1 MLKGKSLGCSSNILF
16 WNDQQKHVGC
26 IIEKMKHTLLIGDYG
41 TGDFESY
48 FALLFWQSFHRQDS
62 GSWGCS
68 KFLVQ
73 KGEFHGDI
81 YCSFRWDLAFIHL
94 YDESLSFTPPPL
106 TLIFKITT
114 SIPKNPM
121 IFWIGSSGV
130 KIFVRAYFNIFKL
143 FI

>member
-26 IIEKMKHTLLIGDYG
+26 SIETMKHTLLIGDYG

-81 YCSFRWDLAFIHL
+81 CCSFRWDFYALVWWISII
-94 YDESLSFTPPPL
+94 YTTTDN
-106 TLIFKITT
+106 IVKITT
-114 SIPKNPM
+114 SIPKNLM

-130 KIFVRAYFNIFKL
+130 KIFVIEYVNILKL